1 MLDNNN
7 THNNTYTI
15 IKENKIKINNFNIK
29 EIKIK
34 GVCWRNSEN
43 NIVREMSQFA
53 YAKISKN
60 REIWFARIYTRSS
73 REIH

>member
-34 GVCWRNSEN
+34 GVCWRN
-43 NIVREMSQFA
+43 IIIQW
-53 YAKISKN
+53 KIGNFTQAITWS
-60 REIWFARIYTRSS
+60 I
-73 REIH
+73 